1 MAGTTTLLL
10 GMNLC
15 SSPVLAETVDSTD
28 AGVDTSTPQTTGS
41 TGTGTKGGSAGS
53 KDNEA
58 GSEDLSKEEQNSTE
72 DKDLIQNSG
81 NKDKGQTTENETKP
95 VINKMSKDELKKC
108 VKDVS
113 ENNPLGMAG
122 IFHIFGNEVDSS
134 SHIAGN
140 IATDKMNGAGDFGS
154 ADGATCNST
163 TGDIQYFDS
172 IKQHFNQFDGNN
184 RAIVFGPDIEL

>member
-1 MAGTTTLLL
+1 M
-10 GMNLC
+10 
-15 SSPVLAETVDSTD
+15 
-28 AGVDTSTPQTTGS
+28 
-41 TGTGTKGGSAGS
+41 TK
-53 KDNEA
+53 
-58 GSEDLSKEEQNSTE
+58 
-72 DKDLIQNSG
+72 NSG

-154 ADGATCNST
+154 ADGATQALKIFNTLAVSNNTLTNLTVT
-163 TGDIQYFDS
+163 TEPLSSDQILN
-172 IKQHFNQFDGNN
+172 IN
-184 RAIVFGPDIEL
+184 L